1 MITNTQSGT
10 NIQEVADGIF
20 RINTPVSIPGAGQFS
35 FNQYLI
41 VDDAPLLFHTGQR
54 QLFPLVCEAIRA
66 VMPLEKLRYLGL
78 SHFEADEC
86 GALNQFLA
94 AAPQAVPVCS
104 QVAAMV
110 AIGDFADRAPHA
122 LADGAELALG
132 RHTLKWFDTPH
143 MPHSWECGLD
153 DGHDHAHLFLRRPV
167 HAGRQRRRGAYRE
180 RHPRTQRSVPH
191 AHGLLRARADRPRP
205 SSNGWRASSRRRWP
219 ACMAARGAG
228 MGRSC
233 CASSAYRWRRRGTRL
248 AA

>member
-41 VDDAPLLFHTGQR
+41 VDDAPMLFHTGQR
-54 QLFPLVCEAIRA
+54 QLFPAVSEAVRA
-66 VMPLEKLRYLGL
+66 VMPLEQLKYLGL

-86 GALNQFLA
+86 GALNLFLA

-122 LADGAELALG
+122 LADGAELAIG
-132 RHTLKWFDTPH
+132 RHTMKWFDTPH
-143 MPHSWECGLD
+143 MPHSWECGLMMD
-153 DGHDHAHLFLRRPV
+153 MTTRTFFCGDLFTQGGSGEVAISESDILGPSEAFRTPMDYYAHAPTTTAILERLAREQPATLACMHGSAWRGDGAK
-167 HAGRQRRRGAYRE
+167 
-180 RHPRTQRSVPH
+180 
-191 AHGLLRARADRPRP
+191 LLRELGVSLAK
-205 SSNGWRASSRRRWP
+205 
-219 ACMAARGAG
+219 
-228 MGRSC
+228 
-233 CASSAYRWRRRGTRL
+233 TRHQL